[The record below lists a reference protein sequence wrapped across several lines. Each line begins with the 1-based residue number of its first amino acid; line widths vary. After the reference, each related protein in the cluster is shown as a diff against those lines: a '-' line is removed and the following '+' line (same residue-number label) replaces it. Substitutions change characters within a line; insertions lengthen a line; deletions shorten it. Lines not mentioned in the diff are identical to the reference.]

1 MTEPK
6 WWDIIAPDEINNENA
21 IREFFKEFGERW
33 AIAHEI
39 GEQSGY
45 RHLQCRVVLKK
56 GKDKWGIIDE
66 LQVRGLGSCEVQP
79 THVRDFNY
87 CLKDGIYERES
98 DQIILDKCRGT
109 PREWQ
114 KIAMEKFKNQDPRK
128 ILLVYDGNGNRGKS
142 WLWNR
147 LVGTHQARGI
157 PAFDDGRD
165 AVRCAMAENS
175 RGFAI
180 DTPRAGE
187 IKKSL
192 WAGIEQIKNGY
203 LYDDRYQWREKH
215 IPIPRVIVFSNKLPN
230 FNVLSKDRWEIM
242 DITNEKV

>member
-1 MTEPK
+1 MTDPK
-6 WWDIIAPDEINNENA
+6 WWDIIAPDEIQNENG
-21 IREFFKEFGERW
+21 IRNFFMEYGERW

-39 GEQSGY
+39 GMSGY
-45 RHLQCRVVLKK
+45 QHLQNRVVLKK
-56 GKDKWGIIDE
+56 GMDKWSVIDE
-66 LQVRGLGSCEVQP
+66 LQARGVGGCEVQP

-98 DQIILDKCRGT
+98 DQVILDKCRGT
-109 PREWQ
+109 PRKWQ
-114 KIAMEKFKNQDPRK
+114 EIAINKFQQQDNRK
-128 ILLVYDGNGNRGKS
+128 ILLVYDPIGNSGKS
-142 WLWNR
+142 WLWYR

-157 PAFDDGRD
+157 PAFEDGRD
-165 AVRCAMAENS
+165 AVRCAMAEDS

-180 DTPRAGE
+180 DTPRSGE

-215 IPIPRVIVFSNKLPN
+215 IPIPRVIVFSNKLPTGKE
-230 FNVLSKDRWEIM
+230 LSADRWEILA
-242 DITNEKV
+242 INNV